1 MIPMRFFR
9 HTCKILAVFSFLLV
23 LNGCGYTTHSSIY
36 PAGTSI
42 CVSQVK
48 NKINFTDESSE
59 NTRLVN
65 YFPMLETK
73 ITNAVV
79 DRFITDGNLKIGKAD
94 TCDLILESEV
104 VRYAR
109 DALQYFENNED
120 VKEYRVTLFVN
131 LALKDRDGKIIFQ
144 ESNFGGD
151 ATYYTQGSLAKSE
164 TSAVEDA
171 ITDLSRRI
179 VERVVESW

>member
-1 MIPMRFFR
+1 MIFR
-9 HTCKILAVFSFLLV
+9 CRLWYSCAVLAVFSFIV
-23 LNGCGYTTHSSIY
+23 TLNGCGYTTRSSIY

-42 CVSQVK
+42 CVQQFK

-65 YFPMLETK
+65 YFPLLETK

-79 DRFITDGNLKIGKAD
+79 DRFITDGNLKIGKSD
-94 TCDLILESEV
+94 TCDMTLEAEV
-104 VRYAR
+104 VKYAR

-131 LALKDRDGKIIFQ
+131 LILKDRDGKVLFQ

-151 ATYYTQGSLAKSE
+151 STYYTQGSLAKSE
-164 TSAVEDA
+164 SSAVEDA